1 VPVNSS
7 NGGREAP
14 GHATAALTSLLS
26 MSATLLAVLAA
37 VAAGVVVVVATLWR
51 LSHHTSRGVVIA
63 GSRSLTSLDDA
74 TGAVRSVQSAVV
86 TLPPQELERVWTA
99 EYLER
104 LARTYWR
111 FLSRVTLGLIQVHY
125 SEHERSIV
133 LVFAALKLLTFQA
146 PEYEMDRVHGLVRWR
161 IARGVLVAKRGR
173 DGGGY
178 LQIEVRRNPAEH
190 SDQAHLHVA
199 VEVANFYPAISSRL
213 GRRVYDA
220 TQSRIHVIV
229 TNRFLRSLVRLDL
242 AESRVGRYSG

>member
-1 VPVNSS
+1 LQDDRQADHLTS
-7 NGGREAP
+7 
-14 GHATAALTSLLS
+14 ALTSLLS
-26 MSATLLAVLAA
+26 MSTSLLAA
-37 VAAGVVVVVATLWR
+37 VAIAAVIVVAVVSTLWR
-51 LSHHTSRGVVIA
+51 SLQRGPPGVVIA
-63 GSRSLTSLDDA
+63 KPRSLTSLDDA

-86 TLPPQELERVWTA
+86 TLPAAELERIWTA

-111 FLSRVTLGLIQVHY
+111 FLSRVTLGLIQVRY

-133 LVFAALKLLTFQA
+133 LVFGALKLLTFQA

-178 LQIEVRRNPAEH
+178 LQIEVRRNPVEPGE
-190 SDQAHLHVA
+190 QAHLHVT
-199 VEVANFYPAISSRL
+199 VEVANFYPSISGLS
-213 GRRVYDA
+213 RRVYDA

-229 TNRFLRSLVRLDL
+229 TNRFLRSLARLDL
-242 AESRVGRYSG
+242 AESRVGRYRS